1 MLSRYKLTINKLMDW
16 KSTFLVNTTTIGL
29 TFTQISE
36 VTKIAA
42 MIVGMAWTIIQIVNG
57 INQFTDRRDR
67 LAAIKKEKKR
77 RKQRK
82 NDKKL

>member
-1 MLSRYKLTINKLMDW
+1 MFSRYKIITNKSMDW

-42 MIVGMAWTIIQIVNG
+42 MVVGMAWTIIQIANG
-57 INQFTDRRDR
+57 INQFADRRDR
-67 LAAIKKEKKR
+67 LAAIKREKKR
-77 RKQRK
+77 RK
-82 NDKKL
+82 DKKK

>member
-1 MLSRYKLTINKLMDW
+1 MFSRYKIITNKSMDW

-42 MIVGMAWTIIQIVNG
+42 MVVGMAWTIIQIANG

-67 LAAIKKEKKR
+67 LAAIKREKKR
-77 RKQRK
+77 RK
-82 NDKKL
+82 DKKK

>member
-1 MLSRYKLTINKLMDW
+1 MFSRYKIITNKSMDW

-42 MIVGMAWTIIQIVNG
+42 MVVGMAWTVIQIANG

-67 LAAIKKEKKR
+67 LAAIKREKKR
-77 RKQRK
+77 RK
-82 NDKKL
+82 DKKK

>member
-1 MLSRYKLTINKLMDW
+1 MFSRYKIITNKSMDW

-36 VTKIAA
+36 ATKIAA
-42 MIVGMAWTIIQIVNG
+42 MIVGMVWTIIQIANG
-57 INQFTDRRDR
+57 INTFTDRRDR

-77 RKQRK
+77 RK
-82 NDKKL
+82 DKKK

>member
-1 MLSRYKLTINKLMDW
+1 MFSRYKIITNKSMDW

-42 MIVGMAWTIIQIVNG
+42 MVVGMAWTIIQIANG
-57 INQFTDRRDR
+57 INTFTDRRDR
-67 LAAIKKEKKR
+67 LKAIKKEKKR
-77 RKQRK
+77 RK
-82 NDKKL
+82 DKKK

>member
-1 MLSRYKLTINKLMDW
+1 MFSRYKITTNKSMDW

-42 MIVGMAWTIIQIVNG
+42 MVVGMVWTIIQIANG
-57 INQFTDRRDR
+57 INTFTDRRDR

-77 RKQRK
+77 RK
-82 NDKKL
+82 DKKK

>member
-1 MLSRYKLTINKLMDW
+1 MFSRYKIITNKSMDW

-42 MIVGMAWTIIQIVNG
+42 MVVGMVWTIIQIANG
-57 INQFTDRRDR
+57 INTFTDRRDR

-77 RKQRK
+77 RK
-82 NDKKL
+82 DKKK

>member
-1 MLSRYKLTINKLMDW
+1 MFSRYKIITNKSMDW

-42 MIVGMAWTIIQIVNG
+42 MLVGMAWTIIQIANG

-77 RKQRK
+77 RK
-82 NDKKL
+82 DKKK